1 MEAFIYVRMTF
12 QPWSRNLRPMRSDD
26 NIASPAERLANG
38 VVQSVN
44 VVLAVT
50 GCVAMGVLVG
60 THTDPLQ
67 HGTYTPFI
75 VISFGG
81 MQRRRLLGLIWAV
94 APVGEL
100 VKADRT
106 APLRAPAPLSGHGLG
121 SAVPT
126 RITAEPAGVGD
137 HLLVAGGLF
146 YSALASCSTW
156 RECASR
162 KRSGTVSS
170 SLPPT
175 CHYAA
180 IGYLGGLK
188 INLSVA
194 RWTAVGSGPEQSQL
208 LGQPSRRPGC

>member
-1 MEAFIYVRMTF
+1 
-12 QPWSRNLRPMRSDD
+12 MRSDD

-94 APVGEL
+94 APVGGL

-137 HLLVAGGLF
+137 HLLVAGGVF
-146 YSALASCSTW
+146 YARWHRVPPGASALPGSDLAQFRPHC
-156 RECASR
+156 RRLPLRRDCAR
-162 KRSGTVSS
+162 R
-170 SLPPT
+170 
-175 CHYAA
+175 
-180 IGYLGGLK
+180 GLK
-188 INLSVA
+188 ITLSVA
-194 RWTAVGSGPEQSQL
+194 RWTAVGSGPEQNQL
-208 LGQPSRRPGC
+208 LG